1 MKRVLAI
8 SLALLASCAL
18 IFGATLIKPAAPT
31 SDGQYKLGMGTVVS
45 LSADETKATVTTVA
59 VLTDG
64 IGEIVDCVIDCG
76 DFGISFDDVKA
87 KNSQSYLTK
96 GELGDDYGMVAYAGA
111 KAEWYEQA
119 EYFANYVKGMNAK
132 DATYLEMAADTK
144 PADADLLAGC
154 TIAVGDFK
162 KALVKAMGDTL
173 AVTFKSDEV
182 PAISLAMTNSDSISD
197 YDSEADSYGVSMNT
211 EICAVATFDGKV
223 LGAVMDV
230 AQSDLAYNGEGAVSS
245 SFGGTK
251 REKLDSYG
259 MVAYAGAMSEWYEQA
274 DHFCDYI
281 KGMTADEISAIEMGE
296 GGKAADADLLAG
308 CTVAVGS
315 FVQIASKAMGK

>member
-31 SDGQYKLGMGTVVS
+31 SDGQYKLGMGTAVT
-45 LSADETKATVTTVA
+45 LSADEAKATVTTVA
-59 VLTDG
+59 VITDG
-64 IGEIVDCVIDCG
+64 NGDIVDCVIDCG

-87 KNSQSYLTK
+87 QNSQSYLTK
-96 GELGDDYGMVAYAGA
+96 NELGDDYGMVAYAGA

-119 EYFANYVKGMNAK
+119 EYFASYVVGMNAK
-132 DATYLEMAADTK
+132 EATYLELSGDAK

-154 TIAVGDFK
+154 TIAVADFK
-162 KALVKAMGDTL
+162 AALIKAMGDTL
-173 AVTFKSDEV
+173 AVTFKCDET
-182 PAISLAMTNSDSISD
+182 PALSIAMTNSDSISE
-197 YDSEADSYGVSMNT
+197 YDSENDSYPVSMNT
-211 EICAVATFDGKV
+211 DVCAVATYEDKA
-223 LGAVMDV
+223 LAAVIDI
-230 AQSDLAYNGEGAVSS
+230 AQTDFSYNSEGAVST

-259 MVAYAGAMSEWYEQA
+259 MVAYAGASYEWYEQA
-274 DHFCDYI
+274 DYFCDYI
-281 KGMTADEISAIEMGE
+281 KGMTAEEIAAIEMGE

-308 CTVAVGS
+308 CTVYIGG
-315 FVQIASKAMGK
+315 FVQIAVKAMGK

>member
-18 IFGATLIKPAAPT
+18 IFGATFIKPAAPT
-31 SDGQYKLGMGTVVS
+31 SDGQYKLGMGTAVT
-45 LSADETKATVTTVA
+45 LSADEAKATVTTVA

-64 IGEIVDCVIDCG
+64 MGEIVDCAIDCG

-87 KNSQSYLTK
+87 KNGQSYMTK

-119 EYFANYVKGMNAK
+119 EYFASYVVGMNAK
-132 DATYLEMAADTK
+132 EATYLELSADTK

-154 TIAVGDFK
+154 TISVSDFK
-162 KALVKAMGDTL
+162 TALVKAMGDTL
-173 AVTFKSDEV
+173 AVTFKSDETPSV
-182 PAISLAMTNSDSISD
+182 SLAMTNSDSISD
-197 YDSEADSYGVSMNT
+197 YDSEADSYPVTMNT
-211 EICAVATFDGKV
+211 DICAVASFDGKV

-230 AQSDLAYNGEGAVSS
+230 AQSDLAYNGDGAVSAN
-245 SFGGTK
+245 FGGTK

-259 MVAYAGAMSEWYEQA
+259 MVAYAGAISEWYEQA
-274 DHFCDYI
+274 DYFCEHI
-281 KGMTADEISAIEMGE
+281 EGMTADEIAAIEMGD

-308 CTVAVGS
+308 CTVAIGS
-315 FVQIASKAMGK
+315 FIQIASKAMGK